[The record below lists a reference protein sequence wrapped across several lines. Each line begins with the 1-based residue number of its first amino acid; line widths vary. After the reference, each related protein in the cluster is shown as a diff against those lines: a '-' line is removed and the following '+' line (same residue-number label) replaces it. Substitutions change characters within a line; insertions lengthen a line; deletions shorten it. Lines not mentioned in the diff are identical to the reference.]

1 MKLEAGIYLFPGEDK
16 MENRQKERNSKKG
29 IEKMMMMLSERPC
42 KLKKR
47 KKKKKRVKLIRV
59 KGKER
64 GV

>member
-47 KKKKKRVKLIRV
+47 KKKKRVKLIRV